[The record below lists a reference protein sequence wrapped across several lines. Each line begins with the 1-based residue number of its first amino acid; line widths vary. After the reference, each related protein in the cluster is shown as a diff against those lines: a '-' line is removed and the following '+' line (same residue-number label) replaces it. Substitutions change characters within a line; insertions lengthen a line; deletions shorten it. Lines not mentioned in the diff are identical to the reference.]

1 MTRITCIFRIR
12 EKIQATR
19 LLYPMPKSSENL
31 RKFLEELGNLREFLI
46 YENFGKLRKRSELV
60 LKFSENL
67 RECSE
72 IFGKFW
78 KIFGNIRKCSV
89 ILGHFQKTLETVQK
103 CFADVLII
111 FEIFGKS
118 SEIFGSARKSS
129 ENFRT

>member
-1 MTRITCIFRIR
+1 MPRITCIFRIR
-12 EKIQATR
+12 EKIQVTR
-19 LLYPMPKSSENL
+19 LLYPMPKSSGNL
-31 RKFLEELGNLREFLI
+31 RKFLKELGNLREFPI

-72 IFGKFW
+72 IFRKFW

-103 CFADVLII
+103 CFSDVLII